1 MKFYYLDA
9 SAWVK
14 RYAQETGSRQM
25 EELFAQEP
33 RLACSSLGMVEV
45 MATLARKHKA
55 KQLTDADFEEHSGR
69 VTEDWDDFIQIHFTP
84 EAVLFAR
91 ESAYR
96 MALRGADAIHL
107 GSALLFRQRFAEPD
121 DEVILVA
128 SDRELKAAAQTSGLS
143 VLDPAEEEQSN
154 PPSRENQI

>member
-1 MKFYYLDA
+1 MIFYYLDA

-14 RYAQETGSRQM
+14 RYAQETGSRWM

-33 RLACSSLGMVEV
+33 RLACASLGVVEV

-55 KQLTDADFEEHSGR
+55 KQLADADFEEQSEN
-69 VTEDWDDFIQIHFTP
+69 VIDDWDDLAQIHLTP
-84 EAVLFAR
+84 EALLFAR

-107 GSALLFRQRFAEPD
+107 GSALLFRQRFTVPG

-128 SDRELKAAAQTSGLS
+128 SDRELKAAAQASGLS

-154 PPSRENQI
+154 LPSNE

>member
-1 MKFYYLDA
+1 MIFYYLDA

-14 RYAQETGSRQM
+14 RYAQETGSRWMQ
-25 EELFAQEP
+25 ELFDQQPKFSSA
-33 RLACSSLGMVEV
+33 SLGVVEV

-55 KQLTDADFEEHSGR
+55 KQLADADFEEHSENLI
-69 VTEDWDDFIQIHFTP
+69 EDWDDFIQIHFTP

-107 GSALLFRQRFAEPD
+107 GSSLLLRQRFTAAGD
-121 DEVILVA
+121 KVVLVV
-128 SDRELKAAAQTSGLS
+128 SDRELKAAAQASGLS

-154 PPSRENQI
+154 PPSHENPN